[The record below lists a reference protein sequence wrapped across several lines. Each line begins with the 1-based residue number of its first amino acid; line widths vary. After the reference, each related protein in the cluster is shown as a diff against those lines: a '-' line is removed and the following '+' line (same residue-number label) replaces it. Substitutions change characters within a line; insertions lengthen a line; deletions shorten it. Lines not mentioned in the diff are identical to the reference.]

1 VLGGKCHHPCAV
13 SPEHR
18 VSRHQEGLGS
28 LPGHG
33 CEDVAQ
39 LVGMP
44 DGEELQLE
52 TQDARRGLDLSQR
65 HWVGGIGRILEDSDA
80 GDMGQGLF
88 EELEPFAT

>member
-1 VLGGKCHHPCAV
+1 
-13 SPEHR
+13 
-18 VSRHQEGLGS
+18 
-28 LPGHG
+28 
-33 CEDVAQ
+33 
-39 LVGMP
+39 MP